1 MRRALI
7 LLAAVAGVAA
17 AGLALFFSI
26 EAAAAAFAVS
36 WLCGLGWMVLRS
48 RAESVKLNQL
58 LKQQRASRRTLGELQ
73 TTSKELKATS
83 KELLARRAPVDGRSE
98 QQTAQQLKLIRKELY
113 QVLVWVQRTP
123 SVTQELRRAYDR
135 LVDHNR
141 PMPELGDWA
150 MSAST
155 LIWMLD
161 RLENPS
167 VRTIVECGSGSST
180 VWFATALATRG
191 GEGRVIAME
200 TSAAY
205 AESTRA
211 ELAKLGLEDRA
222 VVLHAPLVDTAVP
235 GRDNQPWFD
244 VSVLPDLPPVDL
256 LFVDGPVGGVAHQVR
271 YPAFPLLA
279 DRLAPGATVVLDDT
293 GRPAEAAI
301 VQAWKEE
308 VHSGRRLRQ
317 VRRLDR
323 ATAFVSEEAPDQ
335 ARA

>member
-1 MRRALI
+1 MRRALVV
-7 LLAAVAGVAA
+7 LAAAAGVAA
-17 AGLALFFSI
+17 AGLALFSI
-26 EAAAAAFAVS
+26 EAAAVALAVS

-48 RAESVKLNQL
+48 RAESIKLNQL
-58 LKQQRASRRTLGELQ
+58 LKQQRASHRALGELR
-73 TTSKELKATS
+73 TTSTQPAPS
-83 KELLARRAPVDGRSE
+83 APVDTRSE

-135 LVDHNR
+135 LVDHDR

-161 RLENPS
+161 RLQNPS
-167 VRTIVECGSGSST
+167 VRTILECGSGSST
-180 VWFATALATRG
+180 IWFATALAARG
-191 GEGRVIAME
+191 GEGRVVALE

-211 ELAKLGLEDRA
+211 ELARHGLEDRA
-222 VVLHAPLVDTAVP
+222 EVLHAPLVDTAVP

-244 VSVLPDLPPVDL
+244 ISVLPDLPPVDL
-256 LFVDGPVGGVAHQVR
+256 LFVDGPVGGVARQVR

-301 VQAWKEE
+301 VQTWKKE

-323 ATAFVSEEAPDQ
+323 ATAFVSEDAPGVLPG
-335 ARA
+335 